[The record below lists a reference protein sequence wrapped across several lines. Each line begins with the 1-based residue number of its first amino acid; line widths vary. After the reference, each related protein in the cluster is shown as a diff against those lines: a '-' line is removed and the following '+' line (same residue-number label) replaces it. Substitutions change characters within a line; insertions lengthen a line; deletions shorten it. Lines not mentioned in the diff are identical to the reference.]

1 MKWGKSMGQ
10 LVLQNF
16 TKQFINGQWKDG
28 SSAGVIKSYNPY
40 SGEELLSIQAAG
52 QADLDEAYLAAQQA
66 QQTWESLSLG
76 EKKLRFERLVEVLEE
91 KRADIIQ
98 WLIQESGSTF
108 IKATAEFE
116 SSVRMV
122 KESASF
128 LTRITGQIL
137 PSYVPNKENRVYR
150 TAKGVIGVIGPWN
163 FPFLLSMRTIA
174 PAIATGNSVVIKPAS
189 DTPVTSGL
197 LFGEIFEQAGFPAGL
212 VNVIVGRGSEIGD
225 AFVTHPIPCLISFT
239 GSTEVGR
246 RIGELAG
253 KHLKEVALEL
263 GGNNV
268 MVVLKDANIERA
280 ARAAAFGK
288 FMHQGQI
295 CMALNRIIV
304 EQEVH
309 DEFVEKFTD
318 IVRSLQTGDPANP
331 STFIGPLI
339 NKQQV
344 ERIEQDIQASIAL
357 GATLHLEGAAE
368 QCLMEPIILTNVK
381 NDMPIAKNE
390 IFGPVACIIKA
401 KDEQDAIELAN
412 DSPYGLTG
420 SIFTENLHHGV
431 EVAKKIKSGMIHI
444 NDQSVNDE
452 AHVPFGGEK
461 DSGIG
466 RFNGEWAIDKFTK
479 VKWIGVQ
486 NGYREYP
493 I

>member
-1 MKWGKSMGQ
+1 MEQ
-10 LVLQNF
+10 LAQQQF
-16 TKQFINGQWKDG
+16 TKQFINGEWKDG
-28 SSAGVIKSYNPY
+28 SSTKSITSYNPY
-40 SGEELLSIQAAG
+40 NGEELVTIQAAN
-52 QADLDEAYLAAQQA
+52 QQDLDDAYEAAARAQKVWEATPLVEKQQ
-66 QQTWESLSLG
+66 
-76 EKKLRFERLVEVLEE
+76 RFEQLVAVLQS
-91 KRADIIQ
+91 KRELIID
-98 WLIQESGSTF
+98 WLINEAGGTKL
-108 IKATAEFE
+108 KATSEFN
-116 SSVRMV
+116 SALRIV

-128 LTRITGQIL
+128 LTRLTGQIL

-163 FPFLLSMRTIA
+163 FPFLLSMRSIA
-174 PAIATGNSVVIKPAS
+174 PAIATGNGVVIKPAS

-197 LFGEIFEQAGFPAGL
+197 LFGEIFEEAGFPAGL

-225 AFVTHPIPCLISFT
+225 AFVQHPIPSLISFT

-253 KHLKEVALEL
+253 YHLKDVALEL

-295 CMALNRIIV
+295 CMAINRIIV
-304 EQEVH
+304 EKDVH
-309 DEFVEKFTD
+309 DEFVEAFTA
-318 IVRSLQTGDPANP
+318 IVSKLKVGDPHDDA
-331 STFIGPLI
+331 TFIGPLI
-339 NKQQV
+339 NREQV
-344 ERIEQDIQASIAL
+344 DRILVDVEASIQQ
-357 GATLHLEGAAE
+357 GAHVQLQGTVNGCVLT
-368 QCLMEPIILTNVK
+368 PTILTNVK
-381 NDMPIAKNE
+381 NDMPIASNE
-390 IFGPVACIIKA
+390 IFGPVACIIQA
-401 KDEQDAIELAN
+401 DDEAQAIAIAN

-431 EVAKKIKSGMIHI
+431 ELAKQIKSGMVHI

-461 DSGIG
+461 DSGVG
-466 RFNGEWAIDKFTK
+466 RFNGEWAIDKFTT

-493 I
+493 L

>member
-1 MKWGKSMGQ
+1 MEQ
-10 LVLQNF
+10 LAQQQF
-16 TKQFINGQWKDG
+16 TKQFINGEWKDG
-28 SSAGVIKSYNPY
+28 SSTKSITSYNPY
-40 SGEELLSIQAAG
+40 NGEELVTIQAAN
-52 QADLDEAYLAAQQA
+52 QQDLDDAYEAAARAQKVWEATPLVEKQQ
-66 QQTWESLSLG
+66 
-76 EKKLRFERLVEVLEE
+76 RFEQLVAVLQS
-91 KRADIIQ
+91 KRELIID
-98 WLIQESGSTF
+98 WLINEAGGTKL
-108 IKATAEFE
+108 KATSEFN
-116 SSVRMV
+116 SALRIV

-128 LTRITGQIL
+128 LTRLTGQIL

-163 FPFLLSMRTIA
+163 FPFLLSMRSIA
-174 PAIATGNSVVIKPAS
+174 PAIATGNGVVIKPAS

-197 LFGEIFEQAGFPAGL
+197 LFGEIFEEAGFPAGL

-225 AFVTHPIPCLISFT
+225 AFVQHPIPSLISFT

-253 KHLKEVALEL
+253 YHLKDVALEL

-304 EQEVH
+304 EKDVH
-309 DEFVEKFTD
+309 DEFVEAFTA
-318 IVRSLQTGDPANP
+318 IVSKLKVGDPHDDA
-331 STFIGPLI
+331 TFIGPLI
-339 NKQQV
+339 NREQV
-344 ERIEQDIQASIAL
+344 DRILVDVEASIQQ
-357 GATLHLEGAAE
+357 GAHVQLQGTVNGCVLT
-368 QCLMEPIILTNVK
+368 PTILTNVK
-381 NDMPIAKNE
+381 NDMPIASNE
-390 IFGPVACIIKA
+390 IFGPVACIIQA
-401 KDEQDAIELAN
+401 DDEAQAIAIAN

-431 EVAKKIKSGMIHI
+431 ELAKQIKSGMVHI

-461 DSGIG
+461 DSGVG
-466 RFNGEWAIDKFTK
+466 RFNGEWAIDKFTT

-493 I
+493 L

>member
-1 MKWGKSMGQ
+1 MER
-10 LVLQNF
+10 LVQQNF

-28 SSAGVIKSYNPY
+28 TSTSVIQSYNPY
-40 SGEELLSIQAAG
+40 SGEELVSIRAAS
-52 QADLDEAYLAAQQA
+52 QADLDEAYFAAQQA
-66 QQTWESLSLG
+66 QQTWESLPLA
-76 EKKLRFERLVEVLEE
+76 EKKRRFERLVEVLEE
-91 KRADIIQ
+91 KRETIIQ
-98 WLIQESGSTF
+98 WLIEEAGSTLL
-108 IKATAEFE
+108 KATAEFE

-137 PSYVPNKENRVYR
+137 PSYIPNKENRVYR

-163 FPFLLSMRTIA
+163 FPFLLSMRSIA

-197 LFGEIFEQAGFPAGL
+197 LFGELFEQAGFPVGL
-212 VNVIVGRGSEIGD
+212 VNVVVGRGSEIGD
-225 AFVTHPIPCLISFT
+225 AFVTHPVPCLISFT

-253 KHLKEVALEL
+253 QQLKEVALEL

-268 MVVLKDANIERA
+268 MIVLKDANIERA
-280 ARAAAFGK
+280 AKAAAFGK

-304 EQEVH
+304 EQDVH
-309 DEFVEKFTD
+309 DEFVEKFTA
-318 IVRSLQTGDPANP
+318 IVCSLQTGDPANP
-331 STFIGPLI
+331 NTFIGPLI

-344 ERIEQDIQASIAL
+344 ERIQQDVQASIAL
-357 GATLHLEGAAE
+357 GATLHLAGGAE
-368 QCLMEPIILTNVK
+368 QCVMEPVILTNVK

-401 KDEQDAIELAN
+401 QDEQQAIELAN

>member
-1 MKWGKSMGQ
+1 MEQ
-10 LVLQNF
+10 VLTNKF
-16 TKQFINGQWKDG
+16 TKQFIGGQWREG
-28 SSAGVIKSYNPY
+28 ASAGKIDSYNPFT
-40 SGEELLSIQAAG
+40 GQHLLSIQAAS
-52 QADLDEAYLAAQQA
+52 QKDLDDAYQAAEKAQIVWEA
-66 QQTWESLSLG
+66 TPLG
-76 EKKLRFERLVEVLEE
+76 EKKDHFEQLVKVLLE
-91 KRADIIQ
+91 KRATIIQ
-98 WLIQESGSTF
+98 WLIKESGSTLL
-108 IKATAEFE
+108 KATSEFE
-116 SSVRMV
+116 AALKMV

-150 TAKGVIGVIGPWN
+150 SAKGVIGVIGPWN
-163 FPFLLSMRTIA
+163 FPFLLAMRSIA
-174 PAIATGNSVVIKPAS
+174 PAIATGNGVVIKPAS

-197 LFGEIFEQAGFPAGL
+197 LFGEIFDAAGFPKGL

-225 AFVTHPIPCLISFT
+225 AFVTHPIPSLISFT

-246 RIGELAG
+246 RIGQLAG
-253 KHLKEVALEL
+253 ENLKEVALEL

-268 MVVLKDANIERA
+268 MIVLADANIERA

-304 EQEVH
+304 VKEVH
-309 DEFVEKFTD
+309 DEFVEAFTK
-318 IVRSLQTGDPANP
+318 IVRTLQAGDPAKKE
-331 STFIGPLI
+331 TFVGPLI
-339 NKQQV
+339 NIQQV
-344 ERIEQDIQASIAL
+344 ERIQQDVEASIAQ
-357 GATLHLEGAAE
+357 GAHVQLQGEIKG
-368 QCLMEPIILTNVK
+368 CLVEPIILTNVS

-401 KDEQDAIELAN
+401 DDEQQAIDFAN
-412 DSPYGLTG
+412 DSQYGLTG
-420 SIFTENLHHGV
+420 SVFTENLHHGV
-431 EVAKKIKSGMIHI
+431 DVAKKIKSGMVHI

-486 NGYREYP
+486 SGYREYP

>member
-1 MKWGKSMGQ
+1 MEQ
-10 LVLQNF
+10 VIAQQF
-16 TKQFINGQWKDG
+16 TKQFINGEWRDG
-28 SSAGVIKSYNPY
+28 ASAGKIDSYNPY
-40 SGEELLSIQAAG
+40 TGEHLLSIQAASQG
-52 QADLDEAYLAAQQA
+52 DLDDAYQAAAKAQLVWEAQP
-66 QQTWESLSLG
+66 LG
-76 EKKLRFERLVEVLEE
+76 EKKERFEQLVSVLLE
-91 KRADIIQ
+91 KRETIIE
-98 WLIQESGSTF
+98 WLIKEAGSTRL
-108 IKATAEFE
+108 KATSEFE
-116 SSVRMV
+116 SAVKMV

-150 TAKGVIGVIGPWN
+150 SAKGVIGVIGPWN
-163 FPFLLSMRTIA
+163 FPFLLAMRSIA
-174 PAIATGNSVVIKPAS
+174 PAIATGNAVVIKPAS
-189 DTPVTSGL
+189 DTPITSGL
-197 LFGEIFEQAGFPAGL
+197 LFGEIFDEAGFPKGL

-225 AFVTHPIPCLISFT
+225 AFVTHPIPSLISFT

-253 KHLKEVALEL
+253 SNLKEVALEL

-268 MVVLKDANIERA
+268 MIVLKDANIQRA

-304 EQEVH
+304 EKEVH
-309 DEFVEKFTD
+309 DEFVEEFTK
-318 IVRSLQTGDPANP
+318 IVSKLQAGDP
-331 STFIGPLI
+331 SKKETFIGPLI
-339 NKQQV
+339 NSQQV
-344 ERIEQDIQASIAL
+344 QRIEKDVQASLAL
-357 GATLHLEGAAE
+357 GATVQLQGEIKGNLV
-368 QCLMEPIILTNVK
+368 EPIILTNVL

-401 KDEQDAIELAN
+401 DNEAQAIDFAN
-412 DSPYGLTG
+412 DSQYGLTG
-420 SIFTENLHHGV
+420 SVFTENIHHGV
-431 EVAKKIKSGMIHI
+431 EVAKQIKSGMVHI

-452 AHVPFGGEK
+452 PHVPFGGEK

-486 NGYREYP
+486 SGYREYP

>member
-1 MKWGKSMGQ
+1 MEQ
-10 LVLQNF
+10 LAQQQF
-16 TKQFINGQWKDG
+16 TKQFINGEWKDG
-28 SSAGVIKSYNPY
+28 SSTKSITSYNPY
-40 SGEELLSIQAAG
+40 NGEELVTIQAAN
-52 QADLDEAYLAAQQA
+52 QQDLDDAYEAAARAQKVWEATPLVEKQQ
-66 QQTWESLSLG
+66 
-76 EKKLRFERLVEVLEE
+76 RFEQLVAVLQS
-91 KRADIIQ
+91 KRELIIN
-98 WLIQESGSTF
+98 WLINEAGGTKL
-108 IKATAEFE
+108 KATSEFN
-116 SSVRMV
+116 SALRIV

-128 LTRITGQIL
+128 LTRLTGQIL

-163 FPFLLSMRTIA
+163 FPFLLSMRSIA
-174 PAIATGNSVVIKPAS
+174 PAIATGNGVVIKPAS

-197 LFGEIFEQAGFPAGL
+197 LFGEIFEEAGFPAGL

-225 AFVTHPIPCLISFT
+225 AFVQHPIPSLISFT

-253 KHLKEVALEL
+253 YHLKDVALEL

-304 EQEVH
+304 EKDVH
-309 DEFVEKFTD
+309 DEFVEAFTA
-318 IVRSLQTGDPANP
+318 IVSKLKVGDPHDDA
-331 STFIGPLI
+331 TFIGPLI
-339 NKQQV
+339 NREQV
-344 ERIEQDIQASIAL
+344 DRILVDVEASIQQ
-357 GATLHLEGAAE
+357 GAHVQLQGTVNGCVLT
-368 QCLMEPIILTNVK
+368 PTILTNVK
-381 NDMPIAKNE
+381 NDMPIASNE
-390 IFGPVACIIKA
+390 IFGPVACIIQA
-401 KDEQDAIELAN
+401 DDEAQAIAIAN

-431 EVAKKIKSGMIHI
+431 ELAKQIKSGMVHI

-461 DSGIG
+461 DSGVG
-466 RFNGEWAIDKFTK
+466 RFNGEWAIDKFTT

-493 I
+493 L

>member
-1 MKWGKSMGQ
+1 MEQ
-10 LVLQNF
+10 VVVQNF
-16 TKQFINGQWKDG
+16 TKQFINGKWREGASKG
-28 SSAGVIKSYNPY
+28 KIESYNPY
-40 SGEELLSIQAAG
+40 TGEHLLTIQAAS
-52 QADLDEAYLAAQQA
+52 QADLDDAYTAANEAQQL
-66 QQTWESLSLG
+66 WETFTLV
-76 EKKLRFERLVEVLEE
+76 EKKKCFEQLVAVLVE
-91 KRADIIQ
+91 KRDSIIQ
-98 WLIQESGSTF
+98 WLIQEAGSTLL
-108 IKATAEFE
+108 KATSEFE
-116 SSVRMV
+116 SALKMV

-150 TAKGVIGVIGPWN
+150 SAKGVIGVIGPWN
-163 FPFLLSMRTIA
+163 FPFLLSMRSIA
-174 PAIATGNSVVIKPAS
+174 PAIATGNGVVIKPAS

-197 LFGEIFEQAGFPAGL
+197 LFGEIFDAAGFPKGL

-225 AFVTHPIPCLISFT
+225 AFVTHPIPSLISFT

-253 KHLKEVALEL
+253 QNLKEVALEL

-268 MVVLKDANIERA
+268 MIVLKDANIERA

-304 EQEVH
+304 EKEVH
-309 DEFVEKFTD
+309 DELVEAFTK
-318 IVRSLQTGDPANP
+318 IVSNLQAGDPAKKE
-331 STFIGPLI
+331 TFIGPLI
-339 NKQQV
+339 NIQQV
-344 ERIEQDIQASIAL
+344 ERIQKDIKESVAQ
-357 GATLHLEGAAE
+357 GATVQLQGGI
-368 QCLMEPIILTNVK
+368 QGCLVEPIILTNVT

-401 KDEQDAIELAN
+401 DNEQQAIAFAN
-412 DSPYGLTG
+412 DSQYGLTG
-420 SIFTENLHHGV
+420 SVFTENLHHGV
-431 EVAKKIKSGMIHI
+431 EVAKQIRSGMVHV

-452 AHVPFGGEK
+452 PHVPFGGEK

-486 NGYREYP
+486 SGYREYP

>member
-1 MKWGKSMGQ
+1 MEQ
-10 LVLQNF
+10 LAQQQF
-16 TKQFINGQWKDG
+16 TKQFINGEWKDG
-28 SSAGVIKSYNPY
+28 SSTKSITSYNPY
-40 SGEELLSIQAAG
+40 SGEELVTIQAAN
-52 QADLDEAYLAAQQA
+52 QQDLDDAYEAAARAQKVWEATPLVEKQQ
-66 QQTWESLSLG
+66 
-76 EKKLRFERLVEVLEE
+76 RFEQLVAVLQS
-91 KRADIIQ
+91 KRELIID
-98 WLIQESGSTF
+98 WLINEAGGTKL
-108 IKATAEFE
+108 KATSEFN
-116 SSVRMV
+116 SALRIV

-128 LTRITGQIL
+128 LTRLTGQIL

-163 FPFLLSMRTIA
+163 FPFLLSMRSIA
-174 PAIATGNSVVIKPAS
+174 PAIATGNGVVIKPAS

-197 LFGEIFEQAGFPAGL
+197 LFGEIFEEAGFPAGL

-225 AFVTHPIPCLISFT
+225 AFVQHPIPSLISFT

-253 KHLKEVALEL
+253 YHLKDVALEL

-304 EQEVH
+304 EKDVH
-309 DEFVEKFTD
+309 DEFVEAFTA
-318 IVRSLQTGDPANP
+318 IVSKLKVGDPHDDA
-331 STFIGPLI
+331 TFIGPLI
-339 NKQQV
+339 NREQV
-344 ERIEQDIQASIAL
+344 DRILVDVEASIQQ
-357 GATLHLEGAAE
+357 GAHVQLQGTVNGCVLT
-368 QCLMEPIILTNVK
+368 PTILTNVK
-381 NDMPIAKNE
+381 NDMPIASNE
-390 IFGPVACIIKA
+390 IFGPVACIIQA
-401 KDEQDAIELAN
+401 DDEAQAIAIAN

-431 EVAKKIKSGMIHI
+431 ELAKQIKSGMVHI

-461 DSGIG
+461 DSGVG
-466 RFNGEWAIDKFTK
+466 RFNGEWAIDKFTT

-493 I
+493 L

>member
-1 MKWGKSMGQ
+1 MKQ
-10 LVLQNF
+10 LLLQNF
-16 TKQFINGQWKDG
+16 TRQFINGQWKEG
-28 SSAGVIKSYNPY
+28 TSSATIQNFNPY
-40 SGEELLSIQAAG
+40 TGEELLTIQAASND
-52 QADLDEAYLAAQQA
+52 DLDEAYTVAQQA
-66 QQTWESLSLG
+66 QPIWEDIPLG
-76 EKKLRFERLVEVLEE
+76 EKQQLFERLVTVLEE
-91 KRADIIQ
+91 KREDIIQ
-98 WLIQESGSTF
+98 WLVQESGSTL
-108 IKATAEFE
+108 IKATVEFE
-116 SSVRMV
+116 ASVTMV

-137 PSYVPNKENRVYR
+137 PSYVPNKEHRVYR

-163 FPFLLSMRTIA
+163 FPFLLTMRSIA

-197 LFGEIFEQAGFPAGL
+197 LFGEIFEEAGFPAGL
-212 VNVIVGRGSEIGD
+212 VNVVVGRGSEIGD
-225 AFVTHPIPCLISFT
+225 AFVTHPIPCMISFT

-246 RIGELAG
+246 RIGEFAG
-253 KHLKEVALEL
+253 KNLKEVALEL

-280 ARAAAFGK
+280 AKAAAFGK
-288 FMHQGQI
+288 FLHQGQI

-304 EQEVH
+304 DQAIH
-309 DEFVEKFTD
+309 DEFVEKFTE
-318 IVRSLQTGDPANP
+318 ITKTLKTGDPADP
-331 STFIGPLI
+331 TTFVGPLI

-344 ERIEQDIQASIAL
+344 ERIQQDIQDSVAQ
-357 GATLHLEGAAE
+357 GAAIHLEGTINNT
-368 QCLMEPIILTNVK
+368 LMQPVILTKVT

-390 IFGPVACIIKA
+390 IFGPVAPIIKA
-401 KDEQDAIELAN
+401 KDEEEAIQIAN
-412 DSPYGLTG
+412 DSPYGLSG
-420 SIFTENLHHGV
+420 SLFTENLHHGV
-431 EVAKKIKSGMIHI
+431 EVAKKIKTGMIHI

-466 RFNGEWAIDKFTK
+466 RFNGEWAIEKFTT

-486 NGYREYP
+486 NGYRDYP

>member
-1 MKWGKSMGQ
+1 MKQ
-10 LVLQNF
+10 LVQNF
-16 TKQFINGQWKDG
+16 TRQFINGQWREG
-28 SSAGVIKSYNPY
+28 ASTSTISNYNPY
-40 SGEELLSIQAAG
+40 TGEELMTIQGAN
-52 QADLDEAYLAAQQA
+52 QADLDDAYLAAQQA
-66 QQTWESLSLG
+66 QVIWEATPLA
-76 EKKLRFERLVEVLEE
+76 EKKLRFERLVEVLQE

-98 WLIQESGSTF
+98 WLIQESGSTR

-116 SSVRMV
+116 SSVKMV

-150 TAKGVIGVIGPWN
+150 TAKGVVGVIGPWN
-163 FPFLLSMRTIA
+163 FPFLLSMRSIA

-197 LFGEIFEQAGFPAGL
+197 LFGDIFEAAGFPAGL

-225 AFVTHPIPCLISFT
+225 AFVSHPIPSLISFT

-246 RIGELAG
+246 RIGEIAG
-253 KHLKEVALEL
+253 GNLKDVALEL
-263 GGNNV
+263 GGNNA
-268 MVVLKDANIERA
+268 MVVLKDADIERA
-280 ARAAAFGK
+280 AKAATFGK

-304 EQEVH
+304 DAEIY
-309 DEFVEKFTD
+309 DAFVEKFVA
-318 IVRSLQTGDPANP
+318 IVKTLRTGDPADP
-331 STFIGPLI
+331 QTFIGPLI
-339 NKQQV
+339 NKQQID
-344 ERIEQDIQASIAL
+344 RIQQDVQASIAQ
-357 GATLHLEGAAE
+357 GATIALDGPVNNL
-368 QCLMEPIILTNVK
+368 LMPPVVLTNVT

-401 KDEQDAIELAN
+401 QDEAHAIDIAN
-412 DSPYGLTG
+412 DSPYGLSG
-420 SIFTENLHHGV
+420 SVFTADVHHGV
-431 EVAKKIKSGMIHI
+431 EVGKKIKTGMIHI

-452 AHVPFGGEK
+452 AHVSFGGEK
-461 DSGIG
+461 ESGIG
-466 RFNGEWAIDKFTK
+466 RFNGEWAIDKFTTT
-479 VKWIGVQ
+479 KWIGVQ

>member
-1 MKWGKSMGQ
+1 MERLAQ
-10 LVLQNF
+10 QNF

-28 SSAGVIKSYNPY
+28 TSTSVIQSYNPY
-40 SGEELLSIQAAG
+40 SGEELVSIRAAS
-52 QADLDEAYLAAQQA
+52 QADLDEAYFAAQQA
-66 QQTWESLSLG
+66 QQTWESLPLG
-76 EKKLRFERLVEVLEE
+76 EKKRRFERLVEVLEE
-91 KRADIIQ
+91 KRAMIIQ
-98 WLIQESGSTF
+98 WLIEEAGSTLM
-108 IKATAEFE
+108 KATAEFE

-137 PSYVPNKENRVYR
+137 PSYIPNKENRVYR

-163 FPFLLSMRTIA
+163 FPFLLSMRSIA

-197 LFGEIFEQAGFPAGL
+197 LFGELFEQAGFPVGL
-212 VNVIVGRGSEIGD
+212 VNVVVGRGSEIGD
-225 AFVTHPIPCLISFT
+225 AFVTHPVPCLISFT

-253 KHLKEVALEL
+253 QQLKEVALEL

-268 MVVLKDANIERA
+268 MIVLKDANIERA
-280 ARAAAFGK
+280 AKAAAFGK

-304 EQEVH
+304 EQDVH
-309 DEFVEKFTD
+309 DEFVEKFTA
-318 IVRSLQTGDPANP
+318 IVCSLQTGDPANP
-331 STFIGPLI
+331 NTFIGPLI

-344 ERIEQDIQASIAL
+344 ERIQQDVQASIAL
-357 GATLHLEGAAE
+357 GATLHLAGGAE
-368 QCLMEPIILTNVK
+368 QCVMEPVILTNVK

-401 KDEQDAIELAN
+401 QDEQQAIRLAN